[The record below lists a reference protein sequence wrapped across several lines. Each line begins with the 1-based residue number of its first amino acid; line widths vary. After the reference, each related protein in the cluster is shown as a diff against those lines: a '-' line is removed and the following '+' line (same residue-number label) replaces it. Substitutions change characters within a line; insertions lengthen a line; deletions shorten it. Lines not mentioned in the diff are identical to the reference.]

1 MSRKYGSSMTNILD
15 IHSEWLEANGYTLH
29 VKKKKQNSTIQ
40 STSDAPQP
48 TREIAKIKS
57 TSEDTSYLTLEART
71 F

>member
-15 IHSEWLEANGYTLH
+15 IHSEWLEANGYTLR